1 MGKVRRC
8 IRFLSAC
15 SCICRSLRFY
25 GKRMYDMPDL
35 VNQGSA
41 SFFFLVGV
49 NRINRTNLRR
59 LTVHTFLSTIHIPI
73 VSAAISGKIISFSPI
88 SSETPTINKI
98 INKAQIYRLRWTG
111 SLNNCLLLIMCSL
124 GKRRKGT
131 AFILKKLILY
141 FFDGDRE
148 VLQTYPAIW
157 PFLNRGNKMN
167 FAI

>member
-1 MGKVRRC
+1 M
-8 IRFLSAC
+8 
-15 SCICRSLRFY
+15 
-25 GKRMYDMPDL
+25 
-35 VNQGSA
+35 
-41 SFFFLVGV
+41 
-49 NRINRTNLRR
+49 
-59 LTVHTFLSTIHIPI
+59 
-73 VSAAISGKIISFSPI
+73 
-88 SSETPTINKI
+88 
-98 INKAQIYRLRWTG
+98 
-111 SLNNCLLLIMCSL
+111 MCSL